1 MSVVTDTKLI
11 APHGGTLVD
20 RTGERPDDL
29 DTLEVVPL
37 TSRELSDLDMI
48 ASGALSPLE
57 GFMGHEDYEAVLD
70 TMRLANGL
78 PWALPVC
85 LAVDAAP
92 RGDRVALADE
102 SGKLFA
108 VLEGEET
115 YEYEKHRRGQ
125 QAFRTAYGTRPG
137 GPRPCEQPPR
147 YP

>member
-1 MSVVTDTKLI
+1 MSVIADTKLI

-20 RTGERPDDL
+20 RTGDRPDDVE
-29 DTLEVVPL
+29 TLEVMTL

-57 GFMGHEDYEAVLD
+57 GFMGREDYEAVLD

-92 RGDRVALADE
+92 EGDRVALADE
-102 SGKLFA
+102 SGRLRA
-108 VLEGEET
+108 VLEVEES
-115 YEYEKHRRGQ
+115 YEYDKQHEPEESAQLILQHLEERGLVP
-125 QAFRTAYGTRPG
+125 AGVTA
-137 GPRPCEQPPR
+137 
-147 YP
+147 